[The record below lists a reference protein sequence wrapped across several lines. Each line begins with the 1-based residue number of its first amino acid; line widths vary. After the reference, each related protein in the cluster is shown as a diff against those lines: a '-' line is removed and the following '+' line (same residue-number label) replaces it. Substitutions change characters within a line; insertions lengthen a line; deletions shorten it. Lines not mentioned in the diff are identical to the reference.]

1 MFVPVVPR
9 PWLMGTAPFRW
20 LLEYF
25 SVKVAYQSGAPLP
38 PKQYIYLF
46 MPHGL
51 YPFSGACAAVSKLR
65 DVFPKMRIG
74 VAPIALRIPVIRQ
87 LMHWIDCMKADKASL
102 EGALA
107 AGNSICLFPG
117 GIAEMVRTEMGQER
131 ILLKSRKGFA
141 RIALEHGTPIVPVYV
156 FGQSILWSHLKLP
169 AWVERLSRWLQ
180 VSIILP
186 YGRFGMLVPRKK
198 SLLYAI
204 GNPIAVGSGGSP
216 PTAEAVD
223 ATHSAVV
230 AAVQELY
237 DLYKGVYGWQNRRLL
252 IE

>member
-1 MFVPVVPR
+1 
-9 PWLMGTAPFRW
+9 MGTTPFRW
-20 LLEYF
+20 FLEYL
-25 SVKVAYQSGAPLP
+25 SVRVAYRDGAPLP
-38 PKQYIYLF
+38 PKQYLYLF

-51 YPFSGACAAVSKLR
+51 YPFSGACAGISKLR
-65 DVFPKMRIG
+65 DIFPKMRIG
-74 VAPIALRIPVIRQ
+74 VAPIALKIPVIRQ
-87 LMHWIDCMKADKASL
+87 LMHWIDCIGADKKSL
-102 EGALA
+102 EEALA

-117 GIAEMVRTEMGQER
+117 GIAEMVRTEMGKDR
-131 ILLKSRKGFA
+131 ILLKERKGFA
-141 RIALEHGTPIVPVYV
+141 RIALENGTPIVPVYV

-204 GNPIAVGSGGSP
+204 GKPIAVGSGGNP

-237 DLYKGVYGWQNRRLL
+237 DFYKGSYGWQDRRLL